1 MPVEYKWK
9 IVMLGDFAVGKTSLV
24 RRYVYD
30 EFSDAYLTTI
40 GVKVTKKEISINDGS
55 ASLLLWDIAG
65 SDRFTSISAE
75 YLRGASGAV
84 IVADITRGN
93 TVENIRSHI
102 DLALSVNP
110 SAGIAV
116 AINKVDLVMHGDEK
130 LTRLR
135 SEEFRKSLGCSTEI
149 YFTSAMNGENVESL
163 FISLAESILK
173 DGHNDQ

>member
-30 EFSDAYLTTI
+30 EFSDTYLTTI
-40 GVKVTKKEISINDGS
+40 GVKVTKKEILINNDS

-75 YLRGASGAV
+75 YLRGSSAAV
-84 IVADITRGN
+84 IVADITRGH

-110 SAGIAV
+110 SAGIAI
-116 AINKVDLVMHGDEK
+116 AINKVDLVNQGDE
-130 LTRLR
+130 RLLRIR
-135 SEEFRKSLGCSTEI
+135 SEEFRKSLGCDPEI

-163 FISLAESILK
+163 FISLAEVILK
-173 DGHNDQ
+173 EGHDEQ